1 MVLLPEFENATARR
15 LRQSKPTVFTSNAA
29 DAYAEVAGKC
39 KCIMDTLIIVYY
51 VQTEQQGWSKA
62 AAAADHVD

>member
-1 MVLLPEFENATARR
+1 MDWG
-15 LRQSKPTVFTSNAA
+15 TSNAA

-39 KCIMDTLIIVYY
+39 KYIMDTLIIIIIIIVYY

>member
-1 MVLLPEFENATARR
+1 MDWG
-15 LRQSKPTVFTSNAA
+15 TSNAA

-39 KCIMDTLIIVYY
+39 KYIMDTLVIVY